1 MIKASINFFIFFMI
15 SLNFLLAL
23 SQLTVFLTNYPNGFI
38 HPKSH
43 QFFYLSNSKE
53 FSPELSLGF
62 GGYFL
67 ILSIVFL
74 VLKSEGT
81 KDIVS
86 KKYQIAFLHILMGG
100 LMAYINYFPIATF
113 FLLLLTILFC
123 LFVKPDEQK

>member
-1 MIKASINFFIFFMI
+1 MIRTSNNFFIFFMI

-23 SQLTVFLTNYPNGFI
+23 SQLTVYLTNYPNEFI

-43 QFFYLSNSKE
+43 QLFYLSNSKE
-53 FSPELSLGF
+53 FTPELSLGF
-62 GGYFL
+62 GGSFL
-67 ILSIVFL
+67 LITVIFL
-74 VLKSEGT
+74 VIKSEGT

-113 FLLLLTILFC
+113 SLLLLTILFC

>member
-1 MIKASINFFIFFMI
+1 MIKTSNNFFIFLMI

-23 SQLTVFLTNYPNGFI
+23 SQLTVYLTNYPNEFI

-43 QFFYLSNSKE
+43 QLFYLSNSKE
-53 FSPELSLGF
+53 FTPELSLGF
-62 GGYFL
+62 GGSFL
-67 ILSIVFL
+67 LITVIFL
-74 VLKSEGT
+74 VIKSEGT

-123 LFVKPDEQK
+123 LFVKPEEHK

>member
-1 MIKASINFFIFFMI
+1 MIRTSNNFFILFMI

-23 SQLTVFLTNYPNGFI
+23 SQLMVFFTNYPNEFI
-38 HPKSH
+38 QPKSH
-43 QFFYLSNSKE
+43 QLFYLSNSKE
-53 FSPELSLGF
+53 FTPELSLGF
-62 GGYFL
+62 GGSFL

-86 KKYQIAFLHILMGG
+86 EKYRIAFLHLLMGG

-123 LFVKPDEQK
+123 LFVKPEEQK